1 MHHARYMHVLF
12 FNDNVNDDVNDFV
25 IVEKHTS
32 RSLVIV
38 IVFLGFATF
47 THPNR
52 RSTLQSM
59 KVIVFVEKHT
69 SRSLVIVNVIVFVH
83 AFAWPHGSPIIS
95 NISLT

>member
-1 MHHARYMHVLF
+1 MYFF

-52 RSTLQSM
+52 RPTLQSM
-59 KVIVFVEKHT
+59 EVIVNVIVIVEKHT
-69 SRSLVIVNVIVFVH
+69 SRSQ
-83 AFAWPHGSPIIS
+83 GYR
-95 NISLT
+95 

>member
-12 FNDNVNDDVNDFV
+12 LDVNVNADVD
-25 IVEKHTS
+25 
-32 RSLVIV
+32 
-38 IVFLGFATF
+38 LGFATF

-59 KVIVFVEKHT
+59 EVIVNVIVIVEKHT

-83 AFAWPHGSPIIS
+83 AFAWPHGSPRNS